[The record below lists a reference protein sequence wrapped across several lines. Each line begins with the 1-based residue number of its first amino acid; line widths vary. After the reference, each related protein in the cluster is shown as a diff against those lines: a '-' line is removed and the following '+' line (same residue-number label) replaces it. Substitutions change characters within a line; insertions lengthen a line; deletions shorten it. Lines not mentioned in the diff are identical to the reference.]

1 MARLV
6 AARTGHGDFQAYHER
21 WKHHDAPTLCSCGA
35 PKGPVHFYLYQKAQW
50 VWRRKKRKKAPVQG
64 GRQAEIDW
72 ILGTPKGVEF
82 FLEYAKETG
91 FFQEI
96 CPTGR

>member
-1 MARLV
+1 M

-21 WKHHDAPTLCSCGA
+21 LGHQDAPTLCSYGA
-35 PKGPVHFYLYQKAQW
+35 PKAPIHFYLCRLAQRA
-50 VWRRKKRKKAPVQG
+50 WRRKKRKKPPVRG
-64 GRQAEIDW
+64 GKQAEIEW
-72 ILGTPKGVEF
+72 ILGTLEGAEF